1 MFQCKDL
8 YTLSSLSKL
17 KLIAG
22 NNGLHKGIRWV
33 YKAESLSLSQWV
45 HGGEL
50 LIISRPVSSEPTFN
64 LSVLLKEAIHLNMS
78 GALLLIGPNYIEK
91 ISKSVLSL
99 CNENDFPLFAIPW
112 NLPLVDFFEEI
123 GHAISN
129 NNYYQS
135 TRNDVI
141 FNIIFENH
149 ISASALKLQAA
160 NSGYSF
166 EGSHHFFLLHFILPE
181 SGQTAGMEQTISNN
195 LYEYLH
201 QAFSEQDASFLSSTY
216 SNHIIGIFPDK
227 DFSEITE
234 SFSKT
239 MDYVCQNHP
248 QLTCNIGIGLAV
260 SDIEKLK
267 QSYEQAAECINY
279 CNKLNLNQQSLCY
292 NQLGLYQLFSD
303 LNQTPLYESFI
314 ENQLGVLIRYDAD
327 NHTQLVETLS
337 LYLQNNCNILHTAD
351 AAYTH
356 RNTIKYRITRIEEL
370 LRVDL
375 QDASVRLNLHLA
387 LYLHQFIVNYS
398 DL

>member
-1 MFQCKDL
+1 MFRCKDL

-22 NNGLHKGIRWV
+22 TNGLHKGIRWV

-50 LIISRPVSSEPTFN
+50 LIISRPVSSEPDFN
-64 LSVLLKEAIHLNMS
+64 LAELLKEAIHLNMS
-78 GALLLIGPNYIEK
+78 GALLLIGPNYVEK

-99 CNENDFPLFAIPW
+99 CNENEFPLFAIPW

-129 NNYYQS
+129 NNFYQN

-141 FNIIFENH
+141 FNIIFENQ
-149 ISASALKLQAA
+149 ISLSALKLQASH
-160 NSGYSF
+160 SGYSF
-166 EGSHHFFLLHFILPE
+166 DGSHHFFLLHFVLPE
-181 SGQTAGMEQTISNN
+181 SGQTAGMEQTICNN
-195 LYEYLH
+195 LYEYLE
-201 QAFSEQDASFLSSTY
+201 QTFSEQDIPFLSSTY
-216 SNHIIGIFPDK
+216 SNHIVGIFPEK
-227 DFSEITE
+227 NFSEVTE
-234 SFSKT
+234 LFQKT
-239 MDYVCQNHP
+239 IDYVSLTYP
-248 QLTCNIGIGLAV
+248 QLICNIGIGLAL
-260 SDIEKLK
+260 SDAGKLK

-279 CNKLNLNQQSLCY
+279 CNKLNLNHQHLCY

-303 LNQTPLYESFI
+303 LNQTNLYESFV
-314 ENQLGVLIRYDAD
+314 ETQLGALIHYDAD

-351 AAYTH
+351 AAFTH

-370 LRVDL
+370 LHIDL
-375 QDASVRLNLHLA
+375 QNASARLNLHLA
-387 LYLHQFIVNYS
+387 LYLYHFI
-398 DL
+398 LMK

>member
-50 LIISRPVSSEPTFN
+50 LIISRPVSSEPNFN
-64 LSVLLKEAIHLNMS
+64 LSELLKEAIHLNMS

-129 NNYYQS
+129 NNFYQS

-201 QAFSEQDASFLSSTY
+201 QIFSEQDASFLASTY

-227 DFSEITE
+227 DFSVITE
-234 SFSKT
+234 AFSRT
-239 MDYVCQNHP
+239 MDYICQTHP

-279 CNKLNLNQQSLCY
+279 CNKLKLNHRSLCY

-387 LYLHQFIVNYS
+387 LYLHQFILNT
-398 DL
+398 

>member
-22 NNGLHKGIRWV
+22 SNGLHKGIRWV
-33 YKAESLSLSQWV
+33 YKAESFSLSQWV

-50 LIISRPVSSEPTFN
+50 LIISRPVSSEPDFN
-64 LSVLLKEAIHLNMS
+64 LAALLKEAIHLNMS
-78 GALLLIGPNYIEK
+78 GALLLIGPNYVEK

-99 CNENDFPLFAIPW
+99 CNENEFPLFAIPW

-129 NNYYQS
+129 NNFYQS

-141 FNIIFENH
+141 FNIVFENQL
-149 ISASALKLQAA
+149 SASALKLQAS

-181 SGQTAGMEQTISNN
+181 SGQTARMEQTICNN
-195 LYEYLH
+195 LYEYLD
-201 QAFSEQDASFLSSTY
+201 QAFSEQNTSFLASTY

-227 DFSEITE
+227 DFSEITKL
-234 SFSKT
+234 FQKT
-239 MDYVCQNHP
+239 IDYVSLTHP
-248 QLTCNIGIGLAV
+248 QLTCNIGVGLSV
-260 SDIEKLK
+260 SDVTKLK
-267 QSYEQAAECINY
+267 QSYEQAAECIHY
-279 CNKLNLNQQSLCY
+279 CNKLKLNHQHLCY

-303 LNQTPLYESFI
+303 LNQTQLYESFV
-314 ENQLGVLIRYDAD
+314 ETQLGALIHYDAD
-327 NHTQLVETLS
+327 NHTRLVETLS

-370 LRVDL
+370 LHVDL
-375 QDASVRLNLHLA
+375 QNASARLNLHLA
-387 LYLHQFIVNYS
+387 LYLYHFILMN
-398 DL
+398 

>member
-22 NNGLHKGIRWV
+22 SNGLHKGIRWV

-50 LIISRPVSSEPTFN
+50 LIISRPVSSEPDFN
-64 LSVLLKEAIHLNMS
+64 LAALLKEAIHLNMS
-78 GALLLIGPNYIEK
+78 GALLLIGPNYVEK

-99 CNENDFPLFAIPW
+99 CNENEFPLFAIPW

-129 NNYYQS
+129 NNFYQS

-141 FNIIFENH
+141 FNIVFENQL
-149 ISASALKLQAA
+149 SASALKLQAS

-181 SGQTAGMEQTISNN
+181 SGQTARMEQTICNN
-195 LYEYLH
+195 LYEYLD
-201 QAFSEQDASFLSSTY
+201 QAFSEQNTPFLASTY

-227 DFSEITE
+227 DFSEITKL
-234 SFSKT
+234 FQKT
-239 MDYVCQNHP
+239 IDYVSLTHP
-248 QLTCNIGIGLAV
+248 QLTCNIGVGLSV
-260 SDIEKLK
+260 SDVTKLK
-267 QSYEQAAECINY
+267 QSYEQAAECIHY
-279 CNKLNLNQQSLCY
+279 CNKLKLNHQHLCY

-303 LNQTPLYESFI
+303 LNQTQLHESFV
-314 ENQLGVLIRYDAD
+314 ETQLGALIHYDAD
-327 NHTQLVETLS
+327 NHTRLVETLS

-370 LRVDL
+370 LHVDL
-375 QDASVRLNLHLA
+375 QNASARLNLHLA
-387 LYLHQFIVNYS
+387 LYLYHFILMN
-398 DL
+398 

>member
-22 NNGLHKGIRWV
+22 SNGLHKGIRWV

-50 LIISRPVSSEPTFN
+50 LIISRPVSSEPDFN
-64 LSVLLKEAIHLNMS
+64 LAALLKEAIHLNMS
-78 GALLLIGPNYIEK
+78 GALLLIGPNYVEK

-99 CNENDFPLFAIPW
+99 CNENEFPLFAIPW

-129 NNYYQS
+129 NNFYQS

-141 FNIIFENH
+141 FNIVFENQL
-149 ISASALKLQAA
+149 SASALKLQAS

-181 SGQTAGMEQTISNN
+181 SGQTARMEQTICNN
-195 LYEYLH
+195 LYEYLD
-201 QAFSEQDASFLSSTY
+201 QAFSEQNTSFLASTY

-227 DFSEITE
+227 DFSEITKL
-234 SFSKT
+234 FQKT
-239 MDYVCQNHP
+239 IDYVSLTHP
-248 QLTCNIGIGLAV
+248 QLTCNIGVGLSV
-260 SDIEKLK
+260 SDVTKLK
-267 QSYEQAAECINY
+267 QSYEQAAECIHY
-279 CNKLNLNQQSLCY
+279 CNKLKLNHQHLCY

-303 LNQTPLYESFI
+303 LNQTQLYESFV
-314 ENQLGVLIRYDAD
+314 ETQLGALIHYDAD
-327 NHTQLVETLS
+327 NHTRLVETLS

-370 LRVDL
+370 LHVDL
-375 QDASVRLNLHLA
+375 QNASARLNLHLA
-387 LYLHQFIVNYS
+387 LYLYHFILMN
-398 DL
+398 

>member
-22 NNGLHKGIRWV
+22 TNGLHKGIRWV

-50 LIISRPVSSEPTFN
+50 LIISKPVSSEPDFN
-64 LSVLLKEAIHLNMS
+64 LAELLKEAIHLNMS
-78 GALLLIGPNYIEK
+78 GALLLIGPNYVEK

-99 CNENDFPLFAIPW
+99 CNENEFPLFAIPW

-129 NNYYQS
+129 NNFYQS

-141 FNIIFENH
+141 FNIVFENQL
-149 ISASALKLQAA
+149 SASALKLQAS

-181 SGQTAGMEQTISNN
+181 SGQTARMEQTICNN
-195 LYEYLH
+195 LYEYLD
-201 QAFSEQDASFLSSTY
+201 QAFSEQNTSFLASTY

-227 DFSEITE
+227 DFSEITKL
-234 SFSKT
+234 FQKT
-239 MDYVCQNHP
+239 IDYVSLTHP
-248 QLTCNIGIGLAV
+248 QLTCNIGVGLSV
-260 SDIEKLK
+260 SDVTKLK
-267 QSYEQAAECINY
+267 QSYEQAAECIHY
-279 CNKLNLNQQSLCY
+279 CNKLKLNHQHLCY

-303 LNQTPLYESFI
+303 LNQTQLYESFV
-314 ENQLGVLIRYDAD
+314 ETQLGALIHYDAD
-327 NHTQLVETLS
+327 NHTRLVETLS

-370 LRVDL
+370 LHVDL
-375 QDASVRLNLHLA
+375 QNASARLNLHLA
-387 LYLHQFIVNYS
+387 LYLYHFILMN
-398 DL
+398 

>member
-22 NNGLHKGIRWV
+22 SNGLHKGIRWV

-50 LIISRPVSSEPTFN
+50 LIISRPVSSEPDFN
-64 LSVLLKEAIHLNMS
+64 LAALLKEAIHLNMS
-78 GALLLIGPNYIEK
+78 GALLLIGPNYVEK

-99 CNENDFPLFAIPW
+99 CNENEFPLFAIPW

-129 NNYYQS
+129 NNFYQS

-141 FNIIFENH
+141 FNIVFENQL
-149 ISASALKLQAA
+149 SASALKLQAS

-181 SGQTAGMEQTISNN
+181 SGQTARMEQTICNN
-195 LYEYLH
+195 LYEYLD
-201 QAFSEQDASFLSSTY
+201 QAFSEQNTSFLASTY

-227 DFSEITE
+227 DFSEITKL
-234 SFSKT
+234 FQKT
-239 MDYVCQNHP
+239 IDYVSLTHP
-248 QLTCNIGIGLAV
+248 QLTCNIGVGLSV
-260 SDIEKLK
+260 SDVTKLK
-267 QSYEQAAECINY
+267 QSYEQAAECIHY
-279 CNKLNLNQQSLCY
+279 CNKLKLNHQHLCY

-303 LNQTPLYESFI
+303 LNQTQLSESFV
-314 ENQLGVLIRYDAD
+314 ETQLGALIHYDAD
-327 NHTQLVETLS
+327 NHTRLVETLS

-370 LRVDL
+370 LHVDL
-375 QDASVRLNLHLA
+375 QNASARLNLHLA
-387 LYLHQFIVNYS
+387 LYLYHFILMN
-398 DL
+398 

>member
-50 LIISRPVSSEPTFN
+50 LIISRPVSSEPNFN

-129 NNYYQS
+129 NNFYQS

-234 SFSKT
+234 AFSKT

-260 SDIEKLK
+260 SDIKKLK

-279 CNKLNLNQQSLCY
+279 CNKL
-292 NQLGLYQLFSD
+292 
-303 LNQTPLYESFI
+303 
-314 ENQLGVLIRYDAD
+314 A
-327 NHTQLVETLS
+327 
-337 LYLQNNCNILHTAD
+337 
-351 AAYTH
+351 
-356 RNTIKYRITRIEEL
+356 
-370 LRVDL
+370 
-375 QDASVRLNLHLA
+375 
-387 LYLHQFIVNYS
+387 
-398 DL
+398 

>member
-22 NNGLHKGIRWV
+22 SNGLHKGIRWV
-33 YKAESLSLSQWV
+33 YKAKSLSLSQWV

-50 LIISRPVSSEPTFN
+50 LIISRPVSSEPDFN
-64 LSVLLKEAIHLNMS
+64 LAALLKEAIHLNMS
-78 GALLLIGPNYIEK
+78 GALLLIGPNYVEK

-99 CNENDFPLFAIPW
+99 CNENEFPLFAIPW

-129 NNYYQS
+129 NNFYQS

-141 FNIIFENH
+141 FNIVFENQL
-149 ISASALKLQAA
+149 SASALKLQAS

-181 SGQTAGMEQTISNN
+181 SGQTARMEQTICNN
-195 LYEYLH
+195 LYEYLD
-201 QAFSEQDASFLSSTY
+201 QAFSEQNTSFLASTY

-227 DFSEITE
+227 DFSEITKL
-234 SFSKT
+234 FQKT
-239 MDYVCQNHP
+239 IDYVSLTHP
-248 QLTCNIGIGLAV
+248 QLTCNIGVGLSV
-260 SDIEKLK
+260 SDVTKLK
-267 QSYEQAAECINY
+267 QSYEQAAECIHY
-279 CNKLNLNQQSLCY
+279 CNKLKLNHQHLCY

-303 LNQTPLYESFI
+303 LNQTQLYESFV
-314 ENQLGVLIRYDAD
+314 ETQLGALIHYDAD
-327 NHTQLVETLS
+327 NHTRLVETLS

-370 LRVDL
+370 LHVDL
-375 QDASVRLNLHLA
+375 QNASARLNLHLA
-387 LYLHQFIVNYS
+387 LYLYHFILMN
-398 DL
+398 

>member
-22 NNGLHKGIRWV
+22 SNGLHKGIRWV

-50 LIISRPVSSEPTFN
+50 LIISRPVSSEPDFN
-64 LSVLLKEAIHLNMS
+64 LAALLKEAIHLNMS
-78 GALLLIGPNYIEK
+78 GALLLIGPNYVEK

-99 CNENDFPLFAIPW
+99 CNENEFPLFAIPW

-129 NNYYQS
+129 NNFYQS

-141 FNIIFENH
+141 FNIVFENQL
-149 ISASALKLQAA
+149 SASALKLQAS

-181 SGQTAGMEQTISNN
+181 SGQTARMEQTICNN
-195 LYEYLH
+195 LYEYLD
-201 QAFSEQDASFLSSTY
+201 QAFSEQNTSFLASTY

-227 DFSEITE
+227 DFSEITKL
-234 SFSKT
+234 FQKT
-239 MDYVCQNHP
+239 IDYVSLTHP
-248 QLTCNIGIGLAV
+248 QLTCNIGVGLSV
-260 SDIEKLK
+260 SDVTKLK
-267 QSYEQAAECINY
+267 QSYEQAAECIHY
-279 CNKLNLNQQSLCY
+279 CNKLKLNHQHLCY

-303 LNQTPLYESFI
+303 LNQTQLYESFI
-314 ENQLGVLIRYDAD
+314 ETQLGALIHYDAD
-327 NHTQLVETLS
+327 NHTRLVETLS

-370 LRVDL
+370 LHVDL
-375 QDASVRLNLHLA
+375 QNASARLNLHLA
-387 LYLHQFIVNYS
+387 LYLYHFILMN
-398 DL
+398 

>member
-22 NNGLHKGIRWV
+22 TNGLHKGIRWV

-50 LIISRPVSSEPTFN
+50 LIISRPVSSEPDFN
-64 LSVLLKEAIHLNMS
+64 LAELLKEAIHLNMS
-78 GALLLIGPNYIEK
+78 GALLLIGPNYVEK

-99 CNENDFPLFAIPW
+99 CNENEFPLFAIPW

-129 NNYYQS
+129 NNFYQN

-141 FNIIFENH
+141 FNIIFENQ
-149 ISASALKLQAA
+149 ISLSALKLQASH
-160 NSGYSF
+160 SGYSLD
-166 EGSHHFFLLHFILPE
+166 GSHHFFLLHFILPE
-181 SGQTAGMEQTISNN
+181 SGQTAGMEQTICNN
-195 LYEYLH
+195 LYEYLE
-201 QAFSEQDASFLSSTY
+201 QSFSEQDIPFLSSTY
-216 SNHIIGIFPDK
+216 SNHIVGIFPEK
-227 DFSEITE
+227 NFSEVTE
-234 SFSKT
+234 LFQKT
-239 MDYVCQNHP
+239 IDYVSLTYP
-248 QLTCNIGIGLAV
+248 QLICNIGIGLAL
-260 SDIEKLK
+260 SDAGKLK

-279 CNKLNLNQQSLCY
+279 CNKLNLNHQHLCY

-303 LNQTPLYESFI
+303 LNQTNLYESFV
-314 ENQLGVLIRYDAD
+314 ETQLGALVHYDAD

-351 AAYTH
+351 AAFTH

-370 LRVDL
+370 LHIDL
-375 QDASVRLNLHLA
+375 QNASARLNLHLA
-387 LYLHQFIVNYS
+387 LYLYHFILMN
-398 DL
+398 

>member
-50 LIISRPVSSEPTFN
+50 LIISRPVSSEPNFN

-129 NNYYQS
+129 NNFYQS

-201 QAFSEQDASFLSSTY
+201 QAFSEQDASFLASTY

-234 SFSKT
+234 SFSQT
-239 MDYVCQNHP
+239 MDYVCQTHP

-267 QSYEQAAECINY
+267 QSYEQAAECITY
-279 CNKLNLNQQSLCY
+279 CNKLNLNHQSLCY

-387 LYLHQFIVNYS
+387 LYLHQFILNT
-398 DL
+398 

>member
-1 MFQCKDL
+1 MFRCKDL

-22 NNGLHKGIRWV
+22 TNGLHKGIRWV

-50 LIISRPVSSEPTFN
+50 LIISRPVSSEPDFN
-64 LSVLLKEAIHLNMS
+64 LAALLKEAIHLNMS
-78 GALLLIGPNYIEK
+78 GALLLIGPNYVEK

-99 CNENDFPLFAIPW
+99 CNENEFPLFAIPW

-129 NNYYQS
+129 NNFYQS

-141 FNIIFENH
+141 FNIVFENQL
-149 ISASALKLQAA
+149 SASALKLQAS

-181 SGQTAGMEQTISNN
+181 SGQTARMEQTICNN
-195 LYEYLH
+195 LYEYLD
-201 QAFSEQDASFLSSTY
+201 QAFSEQNTSFLASTY

-227 DFSEITE
+227 DFSEITKL
-234 SFSKT
+234 FQKT
-239 MDYVCQNHP
+239 IDYVSLTHP
-248 QLTCNIGIGLAV
+248 QLTCNIGVGLSV
-260 SDIEKLK
+260 SDVTKLK
-267 QSYEQAAECINY
+267 QSYEQAAECIHY
-279 CNKLNLNQQSLCY
+279 CNKLKLNHQHLCY

-303 LNQTPLYESFI
+303 LNQTQLYESFV
-314 ENQLGVLIRYDAD
+314 ETQLGALIHYDAD
-327 NHTQLVETLS
+327 NHTRLVETLS

-370 LRVDL
+370 LHVDL
-375 QDASVRLNLHLA
+375 QNASARLNLHLA
-387 LYLHQFIVNYS
+387 LYLYHFILMN
-398 DL
+398 

>member
-22 NNGLHKGIRWV
+22 SNGLHKGIRWV

-50 LIISRPVSSEPTFN
+50 LIISRPVSSEPDFN
-64 LSVLLKEAIHLNMS
+64 LAALLKEAIHLNMS
-78 GALLLIGPNYIEK
+78 GALLLIGPNYVEK

-99 CNENDFPLFAIPW
+99 CNENEFPLFAIPW

-129 NNYYQS
+129 NNFYQS

-141 FNIIFENH
+141 FNIVFENQL
-149 ISASALKLQAA
+149 SASALKLRAS

-181 SGQTAGMEQTISNN
+181 SGQTARMEQTICNN
-195 LYEYLH
+195 LYEYLD
-201 QAFSEQDASFLSSTY
+201 QAFSEQNTSFLASTY

-227 DFSEITE
+227 DFSEITKL
-234 SFSKT
+234 FQKT
-239 MDYVCQNHP
+239 IDYVSLTHP
-248 QLTCNIGIGLAV
+248 QLTCNIGVGLSV
-260 SDIEKLK
+260 SDVTKLK
-267 QSYEQAAECINY
+267 QSYEQAAECIHY
-279 CNKLNLNQQSLCY
+279 CNKLKLNHQHLCY

-303 LNQTPLYESFI
+303 LNQTQLYESFV
-314 ENQLGVLIRYDAD
+314 ETQLGALIHYDAD
-327 NHTQLVETLS
+327 NHTRLVETLS

-370 LRVDL
+370 LHVDL
-375 QDASVRLNLHLA
+375 QNASARLNLHLA
-387 LYLHQFIVNYS
+387 LYLYHFILMN
-398 DL
+398 

>member
-22 NNGLHKGIRWV
+22 TNGLHKGIRWV

-50 LIISRPVSSEPTFN
+50 LIISRPVSSEPDFN
-64 LSVLLKEAIHLNMS
+64 LAALLKEAIHLNMS
-78 GALLLIGPNYIEK
+78 GALLLIGPNYVEK

-99 CNENDFPLFAIPW
+99 CNENEFPLFAIPW

-129 NNYYQS
+129 NNFYQS

-141 FNIIFENH
+141 FNIVFENQL
-149 ISASALKLQAA
+149 SASALKLQAS

-181 SGQTAGMEQTISNN
+181 SGQTARMEQTICNN
-195 LYEYLH
+195 LYEYLD
-201 QAFSEQDASFLSSTY
+201 QAFSEQNTPFLASTY

-227 DFSEITE
+227 DFSEITKL
-234 SFSKT
+234 FQKT
-239 MDYVCQNHP
+239 IDYVSLTHP
-248 QLTCNIGIGLAV
+248 QLTCNIGVGLSV
-260 SDIEKLK
+260 SDVTKLK
-267 QSYEQAAECINY
+267 QSYEQAAECIHY
-279 CNKLNLNQQSLCY
+279 CNKLKLNHQHLCY

-303 LNQTPLYESFI
+303 LNQTQLYESFV
-314 ENQLGVLIRYDAD
+314 ETQLGALIHYDAD
-327 NHTQLVETLS
+327 NHTRLVETLS

-370 LRVDL
+370 LHVDL
-375 QDASVRLNLHLA
+375 QNASARLNLHLA
-387 LYLHQFIVNYS
+387 LYLYHFILMN
-398 DL
+398 

>member
-22 NNGLHKGIRWV
+22 SNGLHKGIRWV

-50 LIISRPVSSEPTFN
+50 LIISRPVSSEPDFN
-64 LSVLLKEAIHLNMS
+64 LAALLKEAIHLNMS
-78 GALLLIGPNYIEK
+78 GALLLIGPNYVEK

-99 CNENDFPLFAIPW
+99 CNENEFPLFAIPW

-129 NNYYQS
+129 NNFYQS

-141 FNIIFENH
+141 FNIVFENQL
-149 ISASALKLQAA
+149 SASALKLQAS

-181 SGQTAGMEQTISNN
+181 SGQTARMEQTICNN
-195 LYEYLH
+195 LYEYLDE
-201 QAFSEQDASFLSSTY
+201 AFSEQNTSFLASTY

-227 DFSEITE
+227 DFSEITKL
-234 SFSKT
+234 FQKT
-239 MDYVCQNHP
+239 IDYVSLTHP
-248 QLTCNIGIGLAV
+248 QLTCNIGVGLSV
-260 SDIEKLK
+260 SDVTKLK
-267 QSYEQAAECINY
+267 QSYEQAAECIHY
-279 CNKLNLNQQSLCY
+279 CNKLKLNHQHLCY

-303 LNQTPLYESFI
+303 LNQTQLYESFV
-314 ENQLGVLIRYDAD
+314 ETQLGALIHYDAD
-327 NHTQLVETLS
+327 NHTRLVETLS

-370 LRVDL
+370 LHVDL
-375 QDASVRLNLHLA
+375 QNASARLNLHLA
-387 LYLHQFIVNYS
+387 LYLYHFILMN
-398 DL
+398 

>member
-1 MFQCKDL
+1 MFRCKDL

-22 NNGLHKGIRWV
+22 TNGLHKGIRWV

-50 LIISRPVSSEPTFN
+50 LISRPVSSEPDFN
-64 LSVLLKEAIHLNMS
+64 LAELLKEAIHLNMS
-78 GALLLIGPNYIEK
+78 GALLLIGPNYVEK

-99 CNENDFPLFAIPW
+99 CNKNEFPLFAIPW

-129 NNYYQS
+129 NNFYQS

-141 FNIIFENH
+141 FNIVFENQL
-149 ISASALKLQAA
+149 SASALKLQAS

-181 SGQTAGMEQTISNN
+181 SGQTARMEQTICNN
-195 LYEYLH
+195 LYEYLD
-201 QAFSEQDASFLSSTY
+201 QAFSEQNTSFLASTY

-227 DFSEITE
+227 DFSEITKL
-234 SFSKT
+234 FQKT
-239 MDYVCQNHP
+239 IDYVSLTHP
-248 QLTCNIGIGLAV
+248 QLTCNIGVGLSV
-260 SDIEKLK
+260 SDVTKLK
-267 QSYEQAAECINY
+267 QSYEQAAECIHY
-279 CNKLNLNQQSLCY
+279 CNKLKLNHQHLCY

-303 LNQTPLYESFI
+303 LNQTQLYESFV
-314 ENQLGVLIRYDAD
+314 ETQLGALIHYDAD
-327 NHTQLVETLS
+327 NHTRLVETLS

-370 LRVDL
+370 LHVDL
-375 QDASVRLNLHLA
+375 QNASARLNLHLA
-387 LYLHQFIVNYS
+387 LYLYHFILMN
-398 DL
+398 

>member
-22 NNGLHKGIRWV
+22 TNGLHKGIRWV

-50 LIISRPVSSEPTFN
+50 LIISRPVSSEPDFN
-64 LSVLLKEAIHLNMS
+64 LAELLKEAIHLNMS
-78 GALLLIGPNYIEK
+78 GALLLIGPNYVEK

-99 CNENDFPLFAIPW
+99 CNKNEFPLFAIPW

-129 NNYYQS
+129 NNFYQN

-141 FNIIFENH
+141 FNIIFENQ
-149 ISASALKLQAA
+149 ISLSALKLQASH
-160 NSGYSF
+160 SGYSF
-166 EGSHHFFLLHFILPE
+166 DGSHHFFLLHFVLPE
-181 SGQTAGMEQTISNN
+181 SGQTAGMEQTICNN
-195 LYEYLH
+195 LYEYLE
-201 QAFSEQDASFLSSTY
+201 QTFSEQDIPFLSSTY
-216 SNHIIGIFPDK
+216 SNHIVGIFPEK
-227 DFSEITE
+227 NFSEVTE
-234 SFSKT
+234 LFQKT
-239 MDYVCQNHP
+239 IDYVSLTYP
-248 QLTCNIGIGLAV
+248 QLICNIGIGLAL
-260 SDIEKLK
+260 SDAGKLK

-279 CNKLNLNQQSLCY
+279 CNKLNLNHQHLCY

-303 LNQTPLYESFI
+303 LNQTNLYESFV
-314 ENQLGVLIRYDAD
+314 ETQLGALIHYDAD

-351 AAYTH
+351 AAFTH

-370 LRVDL
+370 LHIDL
-375 QDASVRLNLHLA
+375 QNASARLNLHLA
-387 LYLHQFIVNYS
+387 LYLYHFILMN
-398 DL
+398 

>member
-22 NNGLHKGIRWV
+22 TNGLHKGIRWV

-50 LIISRPVSSEPTFN
+50 LIISRPVSSEPDFN
-64 LSVLLKEAIHLNMS
+64 LAELLKEAIHLNMS
-78 GALLLIGPNYIEK
+78 GALLLIGPNYVEK

-99 CNENDFPLFAIPW
+99 CNENEFPLFAIPW

-129 NNYYQS
+129 NNFYQS

-141 FNIIFENH
+141 FNIVFENQL
-149 ISASALKLQAA
+149 SASALKLQAS

-181 SGQTAGMEQTISNN
+181 SGQTARMEQTICNN
-195 LYEYLH
+195 LYEYLD
-201 QAFSEQDASFLSSTY
+201 QAFSEQNTSFLASTY

-227 DFSEITE
+227 DFSEITKL
-234 SFSKT
+234 FQKT
-239 MDYVCQNHP
+239 IDYVSLTHP
-248 QLTCNIGIGLAV
+248 QLTCNIGVGLSV
-260 SDIEKLK
+260 SDVTKLK
-267 QSYEQAAECINY
+267 QSYEQAAECIHY
-279 CNKLNLNQQSLCY
+279 CNKLKLNHQHLCY

-303 LNQTPLYESFI
+303 LNQTQLYESFV
-314 ENQLGVLIRYDAD
+314 ETQLGALIHYDAD
-327 NHTQLVETLS
+327 NHTRLVETLS

-370 LRVDL
+370 LHVDL
-375 QDASVRLNLHLA
+375 QNASARLNLHLA
-387 LYLHQFIVNYS
+387 LYLYHFILMN
-398 DL
+398 

>member
-1 MFQCKDL
+1 MFRCKDL

-22 NNGLHKGIRWV
+22 TNGLHKGIRWV

-50 LIISRPVSSEPTFN
+50 LIISRPVSSEPDFN
-64 LSVLLKEAIHLNMS
+64 LAELLKEAIHLNMS
-78 GALLLIGPNYIEK
+78 GALLLIGPNYVEK

-99 CNENDFPLFAIPW
+99 CNENEFPLFAIPW

-129 NNYYQS
+129 NNFYQS

-141 FNIIFENH
+141 FNIVFENQL
-149 ISASALKLQAA
+149 SASALKLQAS

-181 SGQTAGMEQTISNN
+181 SGQTARMEQTICNN
-195 LYEYLH
+195 LYEYLD
-201 QAFSEQDASFLSSTY
+201 QAFSEQNTSFLASTY

-227 DFSEITE
+227 DFSEITKL
-234 SFSKT
+234 FQKT
-239 MDYVCQNHP
+239 IDYVSLTHP
-248 QLTCNIGIGLAV
+248 QLTCNIGVGLSV
-260 SDIEKLK
+260 SDVTKLK
-267 QSYEQAAECINY
+267 QSYEQAAECIHY
-279 CNKLNLNQQSLCY
+279 CNKLKLNHQHLCY

-303 LNQTPLYESFI
+303 LNQTQLYESFV
-314 ENQLGVLIRYDAD
+314 ETQLGALIHYDAD
-327 NHTQLVETLS
+327 NHTRLVETLS

-370 LRVDL
+370 LHVDL
-375 QDASVRLNLHLA
+375 QNASARLNLHLA
-387 LYLHQFIVNYS
+387 LYLYHFILMN
-398 DL
+398 

>member
-22 NNGLHKGIRWV
+22 SNGLHKGIRWV

-50 LIISRPVSSEPTFN
+50 LIISRPVSSEPDFN
-64 LSVLLKEAIHLNMS
+64 LAALLKEAIHLNMS
-78 GALLLIGPNYIEK
+78 GALLLIGPNYVEK

-99 CNENDFPLFAIPW
+99 CNENEFPLFAIPW

-129 NNYYQS
+129 NNFYQS

-141 FNIIFENH
+141 FNIVFENQL
-149 ISASALKLQAA
+149 SASALKLQAS

-181 SGQTAGMEQTISNN
+181 SGQTARMEQTICNN
-195 LYEYLH
+195 LYEYLD
-201 QAFSEQDASFLSSTY
+201 QAFSEQNTSFLASTY

-227 DFSEITE
+227 DFSEITK
-234 SFSKT
+234 SFQKT
-239 MDYVCQNHP
+239 IDYVSLTHP
-248 QLTCNIGIGLAV
+248 QLTCNIGVGLSV
-260 SDIEKLK
+260 SDVTKLK
-267 QSYEQAAECINY
+267 QSYEQAAECIHY
-279 CNKLNLNQQSLCY
+279 CNKLKLNHQHLCY

-303 LNQTPLYESFI
+303 LNQTQLYESFV
-314 ENQLGVLIRYDAD
+314 ETQLGALIHYDAD
-327 NHTQLVETLS
+327 NHTRLVETLS

-370 LRVDL
+370 LHVDL
-375 QDASVRLNLHLA
+375 QNASARLNLHLA
-387 LYLHQFIVNYS
+387 LYLYHFILMN
-398 DL
+398 

>member
-22 NNGLHKGIRWV
+22 SNGLHKGIRWV

-50 LIISRPVSSEPTFN
+50 LIISRPVSSEPDFN
-64 LSVLLKEAIHLNMS
+64 LAALLKEAIHLNMS
-78 GALLLIGPNYIEK
+78 GALLLIGPNYVEK

-99 CNENDFPLFAIPW
+99 CNENEFPLFAIPW

-129 NNYYQS
+129 NNFYQS

-141 FNIIFENH
+141 FNIVFENQL
-149 ISASALKLQAA
+149 SASALKLQAS

-181 SGQTAGMEQTISNN
+181 SGQTARMEQTICNN
-195 LYEYLH
+195 LYEYLD
-201 QAFSEQDASFLSSTY
+201 QAFSEQNTSFLASTY

-227 DFSEITE
+227 DFSEITKL
-234 SFSKT
+234 FQKT
-239 MDYVCQNHP
+239 IDYVRLTHP
-248 QLTCNIGIGLAV
+248 QLTCNIGVGLSV
-260 SDIEKLK
+260 SDVTKLK
-267 QSYEQAAECINY
+267 QSYEQAAECIHY
-279 CNKLNLNQQSLCY
+279 CNKLKLNHQHLCY

-303 LNQTPLYESFI
+303 LNQTQLYESFV
-314 ENQLGVLIRYDAD
+314 ETQLGALIHYDAD
-327 NHTQLVETLS
+327 NHTRLVETLS

-370 LRVDL
+370 LHVDL
-375 QDASVRLNLHLA
+375 QNASARLNLHLA
-387 LYLHQFIVNYS
+387 LYLYHFILMN
-398 DL
+398 

>member
-22 NNGLHKGIRWV
+22 SNGLHKGIRWV

-50 LIISRPVSSEPTFN
+50 LIISRPVSSEPDFN
-64 LSVLLKEAIHLNMS
+64 LAALLKEAIHLNMS
-78 GALLLIGPNYIEK
+78 GALLLIGPNYVEK

-99 CNENDFPLFAIPW
+99 CNENEFPLFAIPW

-129 NNYYQS
+129 NNFYQS

-141 FNIIFENH
+141 FNIVFENQL
-149 ISASALKLQAA
+149 SASALKLQAS

-181 SGQTAGMEQTISNN
+181 SGQTARMEQTICNN
-195 LYEYLH
+195 LYEYLD
-201 QAFSEQDASFLSSTY
+201 QAFSEQNTPFLASTY

-227 DFSEITE
+227 DFSEITKL
-234 SFSKT
+234 FQKT
-239 MDYVCQNHP
+239 IDYVSLTHP
-248 QLTCNIGIGLAV
+248 QLTCNIGVGLSV
-260 SDIEKLK
+260 SDVTKLK
-267 QSYEQAAECINY
+267 QSYEQAAECIHY
-279 CNKLNLNQQSLCY
+279 CNKLKLNHQHLCY

-303 LNQTPLYESFI
+303 LNQTQLYESFV
-314 ENQLGVLIRYDAD
+314 ETQLGALIHYDAD
-327 NHTQLVETLS
+327 NHTRLVETLS

-370 LRVDL
+370 LHVDL
-375 QDASVRLNLHLA
+375 QNASARLNLHLA
-387 LYLHQFIVNYS
+387 LYLYHFILMN
-398 DL
+398 

>member
-22 NNGLHKGIRWV
+22 SNGLHKGIRWV

-50 LIISRPVSSEPTFN
+50 LIISRPVSSEPDFN
-64 LSVLLKEAIHLNMS
+64 LAALLKEAIHLNMS
-78 GALLLIGPNYIEK
+78 GALLLIGPNYVEK

-99 CNENDFPLFAIPW
+99 CNENEFPLFAIPW

-129 NNYYQS
+129 NNFYQS

-141 FNIIFENH
+141 FNIVFENQL
-149 ISASALKLQAA
+149 SASALKLQAS

-181 SGQTAGMEQTISNN
+181 SGQTARMEQTICNN
-195 LYEYLH
+195 LYEYLD
-201 QAFSEQDASFLSSTY
+201 QAFSEQNTSFLASTY

-227 DFSEITE
+227 DFSEITKL
-234 SFSKT
+234 FQKT
-239 MDYVCQNHP
+239 IDYVSLTHP
-248 QLTCNIGIGLAV
+248 QLTCNIGVGLSV
-260 SDIEKLK
+260 SDVTKLK
-267 QSYEQAAECINY
+267 QSYEQAAECIHY
-279 CNKLNLNQQSLCY
+279 CNKLKLNHQHLCY

-303 LNQTPLYESFI
+303 LNQTQLYESFV
-314 ENQLGVLIRYDAD
+314 ETQLGALIHYDAD
-327 NHTQLVETLS
+327 NHTRLVETLS
-337 LYLQNNCNILHTAD
+337 LYLLNNCNILHTAD

-370 LRVDL
+370 LHVDL
-375 QDASVRLNLHLA
+375 QNASARLNLHLA
-387 LYLHQFIVNYS
+387 LYLYHFILMN
-398 DL
+398 

>member
-22 NNGLHKGIRWV
+22 SNGLHKGIRWV

-50 LIISRPVSSEPTFN
+50 LIISRPVSSEPDFN
-64 LSVLLKEAIHLNMS
+64 LAALLKEAIHLNMS
-78 GALLLIGPNYIEK
+78 GALLLIGPNYVEK

-99 CNENDFPLFAIPW
+99 CNENEFPLFAIPW

-129 NNYYQS
+129 NNFYQS

-141 FNIIFENH
+141 FNIVFENQL
-149 ISASALKLQAA
+149 SASALKLQAS

-181 SGQTAGMEQTISNN
+181 SGQTARMEQTICNN
-195 LYEYLH
+195 LYEYLD
-201 QAFSEQDASFLSSTY
+201 QAFSEQNTSFLASTY

-227 DFSEITE
+227 DFSEITKL
-234 SFSKT
+234 FQKT
-239 MDYVCQNHP
+239 IDYVSLTHP
-248 QLTCNIGIGLAV
+248 QLTCNIGVGLSV
-260 SDIEKLK
+260 SDVTKLK
-267 QSYEQAAECINY
+267 QSYEQAAECIHY
-279 CNKLNLNQQSLCY
+279 CNKLKLNHQHLCY

-303 LNQTPLYESFI
+303 LNQTQLYESFV
-314 ENQLGVLIRYDAD
+314 ETQLGALIHYDAD
-327 NHTQLVETLS
+327 NHTRLVETLS

-387 LYLHQFIVNYS
+387 LYLHQFI
-398 DL
+398 LTT

>member
-22 NNGLHKGIRWV
+22 SNGLHKGIRWV

-50 LIISRPVSSEPTFN
+50 LIISRPVSSEPDFN
-64 LSVLLKEAIHLNMS
+64 LAALLKEAIHLNMS
-78 GALLLIGPNYIEK
+78 GALLLIGPNYVEK

-99 CNENDFPLFAIPW
+99 CNENEFPLFAIPW

-129 NNYYQS
+129 NNFYQS

-141 FNIIFENH
+141 FNIVFENQL
-149 ISASALKLQAA
+149 SASALKLQAS

-181 SGQTAGMEQTISNN
+181 SGQTARMEQTICNN
-195 LYEYLH
+195 LYEYLD
-201 QAFSEQDASFLSSTY
+201 QAFSEQNTSFLASTY

-227 DFSEITE
+227 DFSEITKL
-234 SFSKT
+234 FQKT
-239 MDYVCQNHP
+239 IDYVSLTHP
-248 QLTCNIGIGLAV
+248 QLTCNIGVGLSV
-260 SDIEKLK
+260 SDVTKLK
-267 QSYEQAAECINY
+267 QSYEQAAECIHY
-279 CNKLNLNQQSLCY
+279 CNKLKLNHQHLCY

-303 LNQTPLYESFI
+303 LNQTQLYESFV
-314 ENQLGVLIRYDAD
+314 ETQLGALIHYDAD
-327 NHTQLVETLS
+327 NHTRLVETLS

-356 RNTIKYRITRIEEL
+356 RNTIKYRIIRIEEL
-370 LRVDL
+370 LHIDL
-375 QDASVRLNLHLA
+375 QNASARLNLHLA
-387 LYLHQFIVNYS
+387 LYLYHFI
-398 DL
+398 LMK

>member
-22 NNGLHKGIRWV
+22 SNGLHKGIRWV

-50 LIISRPVSSEPTFN
+50 LIISRPVSSEPDFN
-64 LSVLLKEAIHLNMS
+64 LAALLKEAIHLNMS
-78 GALLLIGPNYIEK
+78 GALLLIGPNYVEK

-99 CNENDFPLFAIPW
+99 CNENEFPLFAIPW

-129 NNYYQS
+129 NNFYQS

-141 FNIIFENH
+141 FNIVFENQL
-149 ISASALKLQAA
+149 SASALKLQAS

-181 SGQTAGMEQTISNN
+181 SGQTARMEQTICNN
-195 LYEYLH
+195 LYEYLD
-201 QAFSEQDASFLSSTY
+201 QAFSEQNTSFLASTY

-227 DFSEITE
+227 DFSEITKL
-234 SFSKT
+234 FQKT
-239 MDYVCQNHP
+239 IDYVSLTHP
-248 QLTCNIGIGLAV
+248 QLTCNIGVGLSV
-260 SDIEKLK
+260 SDVTKLK
-267 QSYEQAAECINY
+267 QSYEQAAECIHY
-279 CNKLNLNQQSLCY
+279 CNKLKLNHQHLCY

-303 LNQTPLYESFI
+303 LNQTQLYESFV
-314 ENQLGVLIRYDAD
+314 ETQLGALIHYDAD
-327 NHTQLVETLS
+327 NHTRLVETLS

-387 LYLHQFIVNYS
+387 LYLHQFILNT
-398 DL
+398 